1 MSNSFCWVVGFLP
14 VQHLRQLR
22 WIIELDKNLASGRFF
37 FCVSVWNLEIEASA
51 AALLLLSLWT
61 SFNKLFENLNVN
73 YLPLMSRSKSNCLK
87 LVGDYCKAAQE
98 KWTAQNNSARL
109 YHCCPLITHKSV
121 IKSLVLK
128 SWICLAPYYCMISND
143 TLGLQSTWFIKQSKA
158 LM

>member
-1 MSNSFCWVVGFLP
+1 MSNSFWKVVGFLP

-98 KWTAQNNSARL
+98 KWTAQNHSARL

-121 IKSLVLK
+121 IKSWYWKVQSVWHLIIVWSLMTLWDFK
-128 SWICLAPYYCMISND
+128 VHDSSSNR
-143 TLGLQSTWFIKQSKA
+143 KP
-158 LM
+158 